1 MMVRK
6 YLCVFAVLCFL
17 TGCGVTAWEDLKPPD
32 LTISAGEEDL
42 SYTLGTFT
50 WSENKRSVSSD
61 TPSLLDHAD
70 VTNDVEAGET
80 VSIDFAQE
88 PDLIEV
94 GVWEDEEVVFKQLA
108 GNTITLPNDEK
119 SDVLY
124 VIRAEWPEGDAL
136 YSLSIKTIGSRP

>member
-1 MMVRK
+1 
-6 YLCVFAVLCFL
+6 
-17 TGCGVTAWEDLKPPD
+17 
-32 LTISAGEEDL
+32 
-42 SYTLGTFT
+42 LGTFT

>member
-50 WSENKRSVSSD
+50 WTENKRSVASESL
-61 TPSLLDHAD
+61 TPPDLVD
-70 VTNDVEAGET
+70 VTNEVEEGTT
-80 VSIDFAQE
+80 VSIDFGKE
-88 PDLIEV
+88 PDVLKV
-94 GVWEDEEVVFKQLA
+94 GVWEDDDEVLKQIA
-108 GNTITLPNDEK
+108 GNTITLPDETG
-119 SDVLY
+119 DFLY

-136 YSLSIKTIGSRP
+136 YALSIKTIGARP

>member
-1 MMVRK
+1 MRVRK

-17 TGCGVTAWEDLKPPD
+17 TGCGVTDWEDLKPPG
-32 LTISAGEEDL
+32 LTISAEGQDL

-50 WSENKRSVSSD
+50 WTENKRSVASESH
-61 TPSLLDHAD
+61 TPPDLVD
-70 VTNDVEAGET
+70 VTNEVGAGET

-94 GVWEDEEVVFKQLA
+94 GVWEDDDVVFKKIA
-108 GNTITLPNDEK
+108 GNTITIPDDK
-119 SDVLY
+119 GDFLY

-136 YSLSIKTIGSRP
+136 CALSIKTVGARP

>member
-1 MMVRK
+1 MRVRK

-17 TGCGVTAWEDLKPPD
+17 TGCGVTEWEDLKPPD
-32 LTISAGEEDL
+32 LTISAGGQDL

-50 WSENKRSVSSD
+50 WSENKRSVASD
-61 TPSLLDHAD
+61 APSLLDHVD

-94 GVWEDEEVVFKQLA
+94 GVWEDDDVVFKKIA
-108 GNTITLPNDEK
+108 GNTITIPDDK
-119 SDVLY
+119 GDFLY

-136 YSLSIKTIGSRP
+136 YALSIKTVGARP

>member
-1 MMVRK
+1 MRK

-17 TGCGVTAWEDLKPPD
+17 TGCGVTEWEDLEPPG
-32 LTISAGEEDL
+32 LTISAGGQNL

-50 WSENKRSVSSD
+50 WTENKRSVASESL
-61 TPSLLDHAD
+61 TPPDLVD
-70 VTNDVEAGET
+70 VTNEVGAGET
-80 VSIDFAQE
+80 VSIDFAHE

-94 GVWEDEEVVFKQLA
+94 GVWEDDDVVFKKIA
-108 GNTITLPNDEK
+108 GNTTTIPDDK
-119 SDVLY
+119 GDFLY